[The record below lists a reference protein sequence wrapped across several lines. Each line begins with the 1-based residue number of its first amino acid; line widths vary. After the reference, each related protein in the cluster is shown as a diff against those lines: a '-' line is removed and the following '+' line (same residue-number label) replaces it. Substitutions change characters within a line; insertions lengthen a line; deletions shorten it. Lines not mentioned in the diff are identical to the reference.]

1 MCFLEGS
8 FPSAPGYGP
17 LRGFTFQSLIGFI
30 RVSGVWELGL
40 LGLGLRV
47 GSVGFVAVL
56 RRV

>member
-30 RVSGVWELGL
+30 RVSGVWELGVT
-40 LGLGLRV
+40 R
-47 GSVGFVAVL
+47 FRA
-56 RRV
+56 